1 VIGNGRRTL
10 ALWAAAGLCV
20 APALAANPAE
30 PPDVVIEIRLEGNRR
45 MSDNAVLANIRTR
58 VGERFDAA
66 LVKADEQRLLQTRQF
81 SSVLATRTQTDKGVI
96 VTFQLTERPVV
107 AEIKL
112 LGNRAFKE
120 TDLVK
125 DLPFRPS
132 DPLDRFNLEAGRRA
146 IEDKYRRDG
155 FGQVE
160 VTIDEEGLATG
171 RVVYRI
177 REGPRTRI
185 RKVRFQGNTHFYT
198 VKLLMTV
205 GSKQRLWPFVSG
217 ALDADQVDRDVDTLR
232 NLYVDEGYLDAQ
244 VARRLDYSDDRKTAV
259 LTFLID
265 QGLRYRVNAVL
276 FRGNMVFAD
285 EELAARL
292 KLSTGA
298 FFTSLALQ
306 RDAKAVQDA
315 YGELG
320 YIDAAVRPGRQFL
333 PPDRPPP
340 AWAARL
346 KEEHPALLNVTF
358 DIEEKDSYRVGEV
371 IIRGNTVT
379 QDRVIR
385 RELRFFPEQMFNT
398 VAAEESRK
406 RLMET
411 RLFDKVSI
419 TPIGQ
424 QEGVR
429 DALVEVQEGQT
440 ANFIIG
446 VGVNSNT
453 GLVGNVTFT
462 QRNFDILAWPTRKD
476 KLQERAWKGA
486 GQTLT
491 ISAEPGIE
499 LMQFHIDWFEPY
511 LFDREY
517 SLGQK
522 VFYYQRDREKYDEA
536 RVGYV
541 PSLGHRFANKW
552 YGEISARIEGVNI
565 DNLDDDA
572 PPEVREVEG
581 SSFLAGPKFT
591 LVRDRTDSRWTPT
604 AGDRI
609 QLSYEQIFGDF
620 TFSKVGADY
629 HYYRTVW
636 TDALDRKHIL
646 ASRLAAGQ
654 IFGDAPVFERFYG
667 GGIGSLRGFAFRGIS
682 PRSRGT
688 DEQIGGDFMVFAG
701 TEYIFP
707 LIGEMLQ
714 GVVFLDTGT
723 VEEDFEV
730 TTYRSAAGVGVRW
743 VIPFM
748 GPVPMSFDFGF
759 PITKDSQDDTQV
771 FSFSVG
777 WTF

>member
-1 VIGNGRRTL
+1 VIGNGRRAL
-10 ALWAAAGLCV
+10 ELWAALAISI
-20 APALAANPAE
+20 APLRAAEAAQ
-30 PPDVVIEIRLEGNRR
+30 PPDTVIEIRLEGNRR
-45 MSDNAVLANIRTR
+45 MSNNAVLANIKTR
-58 VGERFDAA
+58 VGEPFDAA

-81 SSVLATRTQTDKGVI
+81 GSVLATRTQTNKGVI
-96 VTFQLTERPVV
+96 VTFQLAERPVV

-120 TDLVK
+120 ADLTK
-125 DLPFRPS
+125 ELPFGPS
-132 DPLDRFNLEAGRRA
+132 DPLDRFNLEAGRKA

-160 VTIDEEGLATG
+160 VTIDQAGLPAG
-171 RVVYRI
+171 KVVYRI
-177 REGPRTRI
+177 REGPKTRI
-185 RKVRFQGNTHFYT
+185 RKIRFQGNTYFYT
-198 VKLLMTV
+198 VKLLMTI
-205 GSKQRLWPFVSG
+205 GSKQKFWPFVSG
-217 ALDADQVDRDVDTLR
+217 ALDAEQVDRDVDTLR
-232 NLYVDEGYLDAQ
+232 NLYVDEGFLDAQ
-244 VARRLDYSDDRKTAV
+244 VARRLDYSDDRKSAA

-265 QGLRYRVNAVL
+265 QGWRYRVNAVL
-276 FRGNMVFAD
+276 FRGNTVFAN
-285 EELAARL
+285 EELAGRL

-306 RDAKAVQDA
+306 RDARAVQDA

-320 YIDAAVRPGRQFL
+320 YIDASVRPGRQFL

-340 AWAARL
+340 AWAAKL
-346 KEEHPALLNVTF
+346 KEPRPALLNVTF
-358 DIEEKDSYRVGEV
+358 DIEEKDSYRVGKV
-371 IIRGNTVT
+371 IIRGNTIT
-379 QDRVIR
+379 QDRVVR
-385 RELRFFPEQMFNT
+385 RELRFFPEQTFNT

-411 RLFDKVSI
+411 RLFDKVAI
-419 TPIGQ
+419 TPIG
-424 QEGVR
+424 EEKGLR
-429 DALVEVQEGQT
+429 DALVEVQEGHT

-446 VGVNSNT
+446 VGVNTNT
-453 GLVGNVTFT
+453 GLVGNVTFI
-462 QRNFDILAWPTRKD
+462 QRNFDILAWPTKKD
-476 KLQERAWKGA
+476 KLLERAWKGA

-522 VFYYQRDREKYDEA
+522 VFYFRRDRESYDET
-536 RVGYV
+536 RLGYV

-552 YGEISARIEGVNI
+552 YGEVSARLERVTIE
-565 DNLDDDA
+565 NLHDDA
-572 PPEVREVEG
+572 PPEVREAEG
-581 SSFLAGPKFT
+581 SNFLAGPKLT

-604 AGDRI
+604 TGDRM
-609 QLSYEQIFGDF
+609 QLTYEQIFGDF
-620 TFSKVGADY
+620 TFTKVGADY
-629 HYYRTVW
+629 RHYRTLWV
-636 TDALDRKHIL
+636 DALGRKHVL
-646 ASRLAAGQ
+646 ASRLAVGQ
-654 IFGDAPVFERFYG
+654 VLGNAPVFERFYG
-667 GGIGSLRGFAFRGIS
+667 GGIGSLRGFKFRGIS

-688 DEQIGGDFMVFAG
+688 DEPIGGDFMLLAG

-707 LIGEMLQ
+707 LIADQLQ
-714 GVVFLDTGT
+714 GAVFLDTGT
-723 VEEDFEV
+723 VEEDFGI
-730 TTYRSAAGVGVRW
+730 TTYRTAAGLGVRW

-759 PITKDSQDDTQV
+759 PITKDAQDDTQV